1 MSLLRVAVFPS
12 KHSSLSALRGSF
24 GRASCL
30 AGFRF
35 SPLRRGGG
43 AFAFALALSFTCPW
57 LPVRGP
63 WSSCL
68 SLPGKYIS
76 YEIGLLRLYE
86 AGTPTCAP
94 AFGGLNSSFQSWF
107 NPMGLRQVFGFFS
120 YFWLLGR
127 FHSVNL
133 RVIHFVLSSV

>member
-1 MSLLRVAVFPS
+1 MEELL
-12 KHSSLSALRGSF
+12 ALRGF
-24 GRASCL
+24 GL
-30 AGFRF
+30 ALFEG
-35 SPLRRGGG
+35 GGG

-94 AFGGLNSSFQSWF
+94 AFGGLTLPSNRGLILWGYVKCLDSF
-107 NPMGLRQVFGFFS
+107 PTFGC
-120 YFWLLGR
+120 
-127 FHSVNL
+127 
-133 RVIHFVLSSV
+133 